1 MPQKMNNRIVVLP
14 HLVWKLCKV
23 EKTKYE
29 SALSDIRND
38 VKRNVMKHFKEIEA
52 KKREDDALSS
62 GRLPKIAEEGKEV
75 QVWC

>member
-1 MPQKMNNRIVVLP
+1 MIEKMKNQIVVLP

-52 KKREDDALSS
+52 KQREDDALSS
-62 GRLPKIAEEGKEV
+62 GRLPKIAEEGEEFRG
-75 QVWC
+75 WY